1 MGLLTLSDSSH
12 DNMSGR
18 SLSAVALVLIFA
30 LAQCQRFPDRGA
42 NRSPDSERDQTA
54 APCAEKVMDIYFVLD
69 SSNSIY
75 VHDYDSELEFVKGV
89 VSRLDISSRHTRVG
103 MLTFSDDFTRPTIS
117 LTQFNSKRDVLNA
130 VTLQNLPYRTGLTN
144 THLAIRYV
152 REDPEFR
159 RDITK
164 VMVVVTDGG
173 SRSPGATAREARLAR
188 EEGFYMFV
196 VGIGQFLEESEWRN
210 IASDPDSSFIF
221 NITSFNLL
229 DDIKYTLPPR
239 ACALPPIIMGGSC
252 GIQRRADLIFAAAP
266 GGSQEAMQLID
277 YFTERTSDDD
287 NLLQT
292 SYVIDF
298 CDGAENVPLG
308 SHDRLC
314 SRELDSLEPTDDTNQ
329 NLFASVKR
337 IARNSRSPRT
347 NQPQVVVLFLNSAMM
362 VRERSGYDMANEL
375 RALQSDNVQIVMV
388 NLGVPRRQRNI
399 INNFQRFGPI
409 VTFSQ
414 GSLVP
419 QIDAK
424 NSFIDSTCDALNN
437 FGRNIPDPSGLQ

>member
-130 VTLQNLPYRTGLTN
+130 VTLQNLPYRTGVTN

-210 IASDPDSSFIF
+210 IASDPDSRFIF
-221 NITSFNLL
+221 NITGFNLL
-229 DDIKYTLPPR
+229 DNVSRNLPR
-239 ACALPPIIMGGSC
+239 VACPLPPITSEEPC
-252 GIQRRADLIFAAAP
+252 VQQPANLIFAAVP
-266 GGSQEAMQLID
+266 GGASQAMD
-277 YFTERTSDDD
+277 
-287 NLLQT
+287 
-292 SYVIDF
+292 
-298 CDGAENVPLG
+298 
-308 SHDRLC
+308 
-314 SRELDSLEPTDDTNQ
+314 
-329 NLFASVKR
+329 
-337 IARNSRSPRT
+337 
-347 NQPQVVVLFLNSAMM
+347 
-362 VRERSGYDMANEL
+362 
-375 RALQSDNVQIVMV
+375 
-388 NLGVPRRQRNI
+388 
-399 INNFQRFGPI
+399 
-409 VTFSQ
+409 
-414 GSLVP
+414 
-419 QIDAK
+419 
-424 NSFIDSTCDALNN
+424 
-437 FGRNIPDPSGLQ
+437 